1 MKREDVLHK
10 LRDDK
15 HYYGKFGGHY
25 LSNSNIGT
33 LLKNPREFGSP
44 QQETLPMV
52 QGRYF
57 HVSMLEAHKLGEF
70 EIIDASTRNTKVYKE
85 KSNGQLLLLT
95 KEQADLD
102 RAISEMKANIELSS
116 EIYSLGAQ
124 YEVPI
129 VGKFHDVEFKGKADI
144 ITADKIIDIKTSS
157 NIDSFRKS
165 AYMYNYDSQA
175 FIYSSMFG
183 LPFEFFVIDK
193 KTLQM
198 KRFTCSDDFLESGMR
213 KVERAVN
220 VWKRFFGPDATDDVK
235 QYVSNE
241 VL

>member
-57 HVSMLEAHKLGEF
+57 HVSMLEAHKLGDF
-70 EIIDASTRNTKVYKE
+70 EIIDASTRNTKAYKE
-85 KSNGQLLLLT
+85 QSNGNLLLLT

-102 RAISEMKANIELSS
+102 RAISEMKSNIEMSS
-116 EIYSLGAQ
+116 EIYSLGAK

-241 VL
+241 LL

>member
-1 MKREDVLHK
+1 
-10 LRDDK
+10 
-15 HYYGKFGGHY
+15 
-25 LSNSNIGT
+25 
-33 LLKNPREFGSP
+33 
-44 QQETLPMV
+44 
-52 QGRYF
+52 
-57 HVSMLEAHKLGEF
+57 MLEAHKLGEF
-70 EIIDASTRNTKVYKE
+70 EIIDASTRNTKAYKE
-85 KSNGQLLLLT
+85 QSNGKLLLLT

-102 RAISEMKANIELSS
+102 RAISEMKSNIEMSS
-116 EIYSLGAQ
+116 EIYSLGTQ

-129 VGKFHDVEFKGKADI
+129 VGKFHDVDFKGKADI

-198 KRFTCSDDFLESGMR
+198 KRFTCSDDFLEGGMR

>member
-57 HVSMLEAHKLGEF
+57 HVSMLEAHKLGDF
-70 EIIDASTRNTKVYKE
+70 EIIDASTRNTKAYKDQ
-85 KSNGQLLLLT
+85 SNGNLLLLT

-102 RAISEMKANIELSS
+102 RAISEMKSNIEMSS
-116 EIYSLGAQ
+116 EIYSLGAK

>member
-1 MKREDVLHK
+1 MKREDVLNK

-70 EIIDASTRNTKVYKE
+70 EIIDASTRNTKAYKE
-85 KSNGQLLLLT
+85 QSNGKLLLLT

-102 RAISEMKANIELSS
+102 RAISEMKSNIEMSS
-116 EIYSLGAQ
+116 EIYSLGAK

-129 VGKFHDVEFKGKADI
+129 VGKFYDVEFKGKADI

-198 KRFTCSDDFLESGMR
+198 KRFTCSDDFLEGGMR